1 MLCTED
7 GRMECH
13 FGYNCKHYLP
23 ALNKCRVLIDNYRK
37 RADLVEQKLLS
48 TQDLLIYLNLPNEE
62 LIGQI
67 AVGEIKTK
75 PQKDG
80 RVIFQVSSAWQWDD
94 CPLASNGGQC
104 FYFEPHDG
112 KKITCL
118 IQLKGLEA
126 EHPNLKN
133 VPSEEDIRFLNA
145 KLSRS

>member
-1 MLCTED
+1 
-7 GRMECH
+7 MECH

-48 TQDLLIYLNLPNEE
+48 TQDLLIYLNLPSEE

-80 RVIFQVSSAWQWDD
+80 KVMFQVSSAWQWDD

-126 EHPNLKN
+126 EHPNLKD
-133 VPSEEDIRFLNA
+133 VPSEEDIRIFERKA
-145 KLSRS
+145 IEVTGGRKHG